1 MRMNMYEPVFKTG
14 SYINYWGFPIK
25 TRSMKNKFISYI
37 SIFLFALLASCE
49 KEVKTSHSESK
60 SVCFYLSTTRA
71 TDVEFEKGDAIG
83 VFAAA
88 RDDESVP
95 APVSY
100 THLTLPTT

>member
-1 MRMNMYEPVFKTG
+1 
-14 SYINYWGFPIK
+14 
-25 TRSMKNKFISYI
+25 MKKQFLSYI

-95 APVSY
+95 APLKSSGNSGRF
-100 THLTLPTT
+100 L